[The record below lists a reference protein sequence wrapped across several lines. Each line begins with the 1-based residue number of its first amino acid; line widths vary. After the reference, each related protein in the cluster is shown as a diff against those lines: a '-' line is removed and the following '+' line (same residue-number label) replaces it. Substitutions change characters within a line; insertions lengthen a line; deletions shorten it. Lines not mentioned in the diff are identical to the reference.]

1 MHFASTITR
10 FRVRIV
16 ALALGLALTAAVVAA
31 CGSDDNNTTSGGAA
45 ASTLDRREE
54 HEHRRPPAPTKSA
67 GVTDYVKYVGGT
79 AGAADN
85 SKSPIVIGYVNQQG
99 GANDV
104 GPNSTIGAQLAADY
118 VNKYAGGIDG
128 HPVKLH
134 TCFIST
140 SEEQGQQCGQKMAND
155 KAVDAVGVGA
165 VAVGAQPLNASI
177 AGEKPMFWGVSVN
190 QVDTKNKNG
199 FILFGDSFHILA
211 PWGTFGRDVLKAKT
225 AAVVYPQ
232 VPGIIEG
239 ANAMVAGLEK
249 AGLKVKRVGYEANA
263 TDLVGPLTAAGAQS
277 ADMIV
282 PQSDAK
288 GCINLAKALEQTGVK
303 APVVSNPLCL
313 SPDRVQGPR
322 RRRAEVV
329 LRHRL
334 QPDRRSVGSGG
345 QGHGRRDDQAR
356 QGRPGSRPVGADEHG
371 HGPHDDQVLQRGR
384 RRQPHVA
391 GHRRQGQGVQGP
403 AGLRRSGGA
412 VREVPG
418 RAGGLQRPD
427 AVLRLQRQGPVQE
440 RVRLR
445 APARVTLADGSSSV
459 RMV

>member
-1 MHFASTITR
+1 M
-10 FRVRIV
+10 
-16 ALALGLALTAAVVAA
+16 
-31 CGSDDNNTTSGGAA
+31 
-45 ASTLDRREE
+45 E
-54 HEHRRPPAPTKSA
+54 
-67 GVTDYVKYVGGT
+67 
-79 AGAADN
+79 
-85 SKSPIVIGYVNQQG
+85 
-99 GANDV
+99 
-104 GPNSTIGAQLAADY
+104 
-118 VNKYAGGIDG
+118 
-128 HPVKLH
+128 LH

-199 FILFGDSFHILA
+199 YILFGDSFHILA

-239 ANAMVAGLEK
+239 ANAMVEGLEK

-263 TDLVGPLTAAGAQS
+263 TDLVGPLTAAGAQC

-313 SPDRVQGPR
+313 SPDRVQGAR

-334 QPDRRSVGSGG
+334 EPDRRS
-345 QGHGRRDDQAR
+345 RRIR
-356 QGRPGSRPVGADEHG
+356 RP
-371 HGPHDDQVLQRGR
+371 R
-384 RRQPHVA
+384 RWSTR
-391 GHRRQGQGVQGP
+391 
-403 AGLRRSGGA
+403 
-412 VREVPG
+412 
-418 RAGGLQRPD
+418 
-427 AVLRLQRQGPVQE
+427 
-440 RVRLR
+440 
-445 APARVTLADGSSSV
+445 
-459 RMV
+459 

>member
-1 MHFASTITR
+1 MHFASFITR
-10 FRVRIV
+10 GRGRLFALAAAV
-16 ALALGLALTAAVVAA
+16 ALCLGVAA
-31 CGSDDNNTTSGGAA
+31 CGSSNDSNTSTSGGAA
-45 ASTLDRREE
+45 ATTGASTASTTAA
-54 HEHRRPPAPTKSA
+54 PKAPAES
-67 GVTDYVKYVGGT
+67 VTDYVKYVGGK

-155 KAVDAVGVGA
+155 KAVDVVGVGA

-177 AGEKPMFWGVSVN
+177 AGEKPMVWGVSVN

-199 FILFGDSFHILA
+199 YILFGDSFHILA
-211 PWGTFGRDVLKAKT
+211 PWGTFGRDTLHAKT

-249 AGLKVKRVGYEANA
+249 AGIKVKRVGYEPNA

-313 SPDRVQGPR
+313 SP
-322 RRRAEVV
+322 VV
-329 LRHRL
+329 SKGL
-334 QPDRRSVGSGG
+334 GG
-345 QGHGRRDDQAR
+345 DVPKWYYGIASSLTADPTD
-356 QGRPGSRPVGADEHG
+356 PGAKAMVDAMTKMGKADLAADPWVPTSMATVLTIIKFINEVGADNITPQAIADKAKAFK
-371 HGPHDDQVLQRGR
+371 GPLVFGAPQVQCGKY
-384 RRQPHVA
+384 
-391 GHRRQGQGVQGP
+391 
-403 AGLRRSGGA
+403 
-412 VREVPG
+412 
-418 RAGGLQRPD
+418 PD
-427 AVLRLQRQGPVQE
+427 APAVCNDQTQFFDYSGKGQFKNASGF
-440 RVRLR
+440 VR
-445 APARVTLADGSSSV
+445 PPE
-459 RMV
+459 

>member
-1 MHFASTITR
+1 MHFARTITR
-10 FRVRIV
+10 MRVRTV
-16 ALALGLALTAAVVAA
+16 ALALALALTSAVVAA
-31 CGSDDNNTTSGGAA
+31 CGSDDNDSSTSGAA
-45 ASTLDRREE
+45 ASTAKSTSTAAADTGNKE
-54 HEHRRPPAPTKSA
+54 SA
-67 GVTDYVKYVGGT
+67 GVTDYVKYLGGT

-85 SKSPIVIGYVNQQG
+85 SKSPIYIGYVNQQG

-104 GPNSTIGAQLAADY
+104 GPNSTIGAQMAADY

-155 KAVDAVGVGA
+155 KDVDVVGVGA

-177 AGEKPMFWGVSVN
+177 GGEKPMVWGVSVN

-199 FILFGDSFHILA
+199 YILFGDSFHILA

-249 AGLKVKRVGYEANA
+249 AGIKVKRVGYEPNA

-313 SPDRVQGPR
+313 SP
-322 RRRAEVV
+322 VV
-329 LRHRL
+329 SKGL
-334 QPDRRSVGSGG
+334 GG
-345 QGHGRRDDQAR
+345 DVPKWYYGIASSLTADPADPAAKAMVDAMTKLGKQDLAADPWVPTSMATVLTIIKFMNE
-356 QGRPGSRPVGADEHG
+356 VGADNLTSQAIAEKAKAFK
-371 HGPHDDQVLQRGR
+371 GPLVF
-384 RRQPHVA
+384 
-391 GHRRQGQGVQGP
+391 
-403 AGLRRSGGA
+403 GA
-412 VREVPG
+412 PEVEC
-418 RAGGLQRPD
+418 AKYSD
-427 AVLRLQRQGPVQE
+427 
-440 RVRLR
+440 
-445 APARVTLADGSSSV
+445 APAVCNDQTQFFDYSGKGQFKNASGFV
-459 RMV
+459 RPPE

>member
-1 MHFASTITR
+1 MHFASHITR

-31 CGSDDNNTTSGGAA
+31 CGSSNDNTTSGGAA
-45 ASTLDRREE
+45 ASTSTAAKSTST
-54 HEHRRPPAPTKSA
+54 PAASTTKSA

-165 VAVGAQPLNASI
+165 VATGAQPLNASI

-249 AGLKVKRVGYEANA
+249 AGIKVKRVGYEANA

-313 SPDRVQGPR
+313 SP
-322 RRRAEVV
+322 VV
-329 LRHRL
+329 SKGL
-334 QPDRRSVGSGG
+334 GG
-345 QGHGRRDDQAR
+345 DVPKWYYGIASSLTADQSDPAAKAMVDAMTKL
-356 QGRPGSRPVGADEHG
+356 GKADLAAGPVGADEHG
-371 HGPHDDQVLQRGR
+371 HGADDDQVLQRGR

-391 GHRRQGQGVQGP
+391 GDRRQGQGVQGP

-412 VREVPG
+412 VREVPR

>member
-1 MHFASTITR
+1 MHFARTITR
-10 FRVRIV
+10 MRVRIV
-16 ALALGLALTAAVVAA
+16 ALALALALTSAVVAA
-31 CGSDDNNTTSGGAA
+31 CGSDDNDSSTSGAA
-45 ASTLDRREE
+45 ASTAKSTSTAAAETGNKE
-54 HEHRRPPAPTKSA
+54 SA
-67 GVTDYVKYVGGT
+67 GVTDYVKYLGGT

-85 SKSPIVIGYVNQQG
+85 SKSPIYIGYVNQQG

-104 GPNSTIGAQLAADY
+104 GPNSTIGAQMAADY

-155 KAVDAVGVGA
+155 KDVDVVGVGA

-177 AGEKPMFWGVSVN
+177 GGEKPMVWGVSVN

-199 FILFGDSFHILA
+199 YILFGDSFHILA

-249 AGLKVKRVGYEANA
+249 AGIKVKRVGYEANA

-313 SPDRVQGPR
+313 SP
-322 RRRAEVV
+322 VV
-329 LRHRL
+329 SKGL
-334 QPDRRSVGSGG
+334 GG
-345 QGHGRRDDQAR
+345 DVPKWYYGIASSLTADPSDPAAKAMVDAMTKLGKQDLAADPWVPTSMATVLTIIKFMNE
-356 QGRPGSRPVGADEHG
+356 VGADNLTSQAIAEKAKAFK
-371 HGPHDDQVLQRGR
+371 GPLVFGA
-384 RRQPHVA
+384 PE
-391 GHRRQGQGVQGP
+391 VQC
-403 AGLRRSGGA
+403 AKYS
-412 VREVPG
+412 
-418 RAGGLQRPD
+418 D
-427 AVLRLQRQGPVQE
+427 
-440 RVRLR
+440 
-445 APARVTLADGSSSV
+445 APAVCNDQTQFFDYSGKGQFKNASGFV
-459 RMV
+459 RPPE

>member
-1 MHFASTITR
+1 MQ
-10 FRVRIV
+10 
-16 ALALGLALTAAVVAA
+16 
-31 CGSDDNNTTSGGAA
+31 GSRTTS
-45 ASTLDRREE
+45 STSAV
-54 HEHRRPPAPTKSA
+54 RPARL
-67 GVTDYVKYVGGT
+67 
-79 AGAADN
+79 DN

-104 GPNSTIGAQLAADY
+104 GPNSTIGAQMAADY
-118 VNKYAGGIDG
+118 VNKYAGGIGG

-165 VAVGAQPLNASI
+165 VATGAQPLNASI

-249 AGLKVKRVGYEANA
+249 AGIKVKRVGYEPNA

-313 SPDRVQGPR
+313 SP
-322 RRRAEVV
+322 VV
-329 LRHRL
+329 SKGL
-334 QPDRRSVGSGG
+334 GG
-345 QGHGRRDDQAR
+345 DVPKWYYGIASSLTADQTDPAAKAMVDAMTKL
-356 QGRPGSRPVGADEHG
+356 GKADLAADPWVPTSMATVLTMIKFMNEVGADKLTPAAIADKAKVFK
-371 HGPHDDQVLQRGR
+371 GPLVFGAPQVQCAKYPTR
-384 RRQPHVA
+384 RRSA
-391 GHRRQGQGVQGP
+391 TT
-403 AGLRRSGGA
+403 RRSSSTTAARASSRTRPASCARPSDLGG
-412 VREVPG
+412 
-418 RAGGLQRPD
+418 
-427 AVLRLQRQGPVQE
+427 RLEQRQDGLIRHGSDHPV
-440 RVRLR
+440 RCSGW
-445 APARVTLADGSSSV
+445 APAPSSPGSGSASS
-459 RMV
+459 

>member
-1 MHFASTITR
+1 MHFVTRITR
-10 FRVRIV
+10 ARYVL
-16 ALALGLALTAAVVAA
+16 ALAAALACVGLAA
-31 CGSDDNNTTSGGAA
+31 CGSSDDNGGTTSTPAAAKSTSTTTGANTTSKTGG
-45 ASTLDRREE
+45 
-54 HEHRRPPAPTKSA
+54 A

-104 GPNSTIGAQLAADY
+104 GPNSTIGAQMAADY

-155 KAVDAVGVGA
+155 KAVDVVGVGA
-165 VAVGAQPLNASI
+165 VAVGAQSLDASI
-177 AGEKPMFWGVSVN
+177 AGEKPMVWGVSVN

-199 FILFGDSFHILA
+199 YILFGDSFHILA
-211 PWGTFGRDVLKAKT
+211 PWGTFGRDVLHAKT

-249 AGLKVKRVGYEANA
+249 AGIKVKRVGYEPNA

-313 SPDRVQGPR
+313 SP
-322 RRRAEVV
+322 VV
-329 LRHRL
+329 SKGL
-334 QPDRRSVGSGG
+334 GG
-345 QGHGRRDDQAR
+345 DVPKWYYGIASSLTADPTDPAAKAMVDAMTKLGKADLAADPWVPTSMATVLTVIKFMNE
-356 QGRPGSRPVGADEHG
+356 VGADKLTSAAIAEKAKAFK
-371 HGPHDDQVLQRGR
+371 GPLVFGAPQVQCGKY
-384 RRQPHVA
+384 
-391 GHRRQGQGVQGP
+391 
-403 AGLRRSGGA
+403 
-412 VREVPG
+412 
-418 RAGGLQRPD
+418 PD
-427 AVLRLQRQGPVQE
+427 APAVCNDQTQFFDYSGKGQFKNASGF
-440 RVRLR
+440 VR
-445 APARVTLADGSSSV
+445 PPE
-459 RMV
+459 

>member
-1 MHFASTITR
+1 MHFVSHITR
-10 FRVRIV
+10 IRVRIV
-16 ALALGLALTAAVVAA
+16 AFAIAIALTSAAVAA
-31 CGSDDNNTTSGGAA
+31 CGSDSNTTSGGAG
-45 ASTLDRREE
+45 ASTTT
-54 HEHRRPPAPTKSA
+54 PAKSTSTAAATTGNAASA

-79 AGAADN
+79 AGAADS

-165 VAVGAQPLNASI
+165 VATGAQPLNASI

-190 QVDTKNKNG
+190 QVDTKSKNG
-199 FILFGDSFHILA
+199 YILFGDSFHILA

-249 AGLKVKRVGYEANA
+249 AGLKVKRVGYEPNA

-313 SPDRVQGPR
+313 SP
-322 RRRAEVV
+322 VV
-329 LRHRL
+329 SKGL
-334 QPDRRSVGSGG
+334 GG
-345 QGHGRRDDQAR
+345 DVPKWYYGIASSLTADPTDPGAKAMVDAMTKLGKADLLADPWVPTSMATVLTMIKFMNAAGADKLTPQAIADQAKAFK
-356 QGRPGSRPVGADEHG
+356 GPLVFGA
-371 HGPHDDQVLQRGR
+371 PQVQCGKY
-384 RRQPHVA
+384 
-391 GHRRQGQGVQGP
+391 
-403 AGLRRSGGA
+403 
-412 VREVPG
+412 
-418 RAGGLQRPD
+418 PD
-427 AVLRLQRQGPVQE
+427 APAVCNDQTQFFKYGGKGQFKRSSGF
-440 RVRLR
+440 VR
-445 APARVTLADGSSSV
+445 PPE
-459 RMV
+459 

>member
-1 MHFASTITR
+1 MHVSSLTR
-10 FRVRIV
+10 ARGVALV
-16 ALALGLALTAAVVAA
+16 AALALAPALLVAA
-31 CGSDDNNTTSGGAA
+31 CGSDDESSSSSSKPADQSAA
-45 ASTLDRREE
+45 KTDSDVGSKEVG
-54 HEHRRPPAPTKSA
+54 A
-67 GVTDYVKYVGGT
+67 GVTDYVDYVGGK
-79 AGAADN
+79 AGAAD
-85 SKSPIVIGYVNQQG
+85 KSMSPLVIGFVNQQG

-104 GPNSTIGAQLAADY
+104 GPGSTDGAKLAVDY
-118 VNKYAGGIDG
+118 VNKYAGGVGG
-128 HPVKLH
+128 HPLALH

-155 KAVDAVGVGA
+155 KDVDVVGVGA

-177 AGEKPMFWGVSVN
+177 AGEKPMVWGVSIN

-282 PQSDAK
+282 PQSDPK
-288 GCINLAKALEQTGVK
+288 GCINLAKALEQSGGT

-313 SPDRVQGPR
+313 NPLVFAALGGDLPKWYYGIASSLTADATDPAAKAMVDAMTKLGAADKAADPWVPTTM
-322 RRRAEVV
+322 AT
-329 LRHRL
+329 LL
-334 QPDRRSVGSGG
+334 SV
-345 QGHGRRDDQAR
+345 AKFINA
-356 QGRPGSRPVGADEHG
+356 VGADKITPE
-371 HGPHDDQVLQRGR
+371 
-384 RRQPHVA
+384 
-391 GHRRQGQGVQGP
+391 
-403 AGLRRSGGA
+403 
-412 VREVPG
+412 
-418 RAGGLQRPD
+418 
-427 AVLRLQRQGPVQE
+427 
-440 RVRLR
+440 
-445 APARVTLADGSSSV
+445 
-459 RMV
+459 

>member
-1 MHFASTITR
+1 
-10 FRVRIV
+10 
-16 ALALGLALTAAVVAA
+16 
-31 CGSDDNNTTSGGAA
+31 
-45 ASTLDRREE
+45 
-54 HEHRRPPAPTKSA
+54 
-67 GVTDYVKYVGGT
+67 
-79 AGAADN
+79 
-85 SKSPIVIGYVNQQG
+85 
-99 GANDV
+99 
-104 GPNSTIGAQLAADY
+104 
-118 VNKYAGGIDG
+118 
-128 HPVKLH
+128 VKLH

-165 VAVGAQPLNASI
+165 VATGAQPLNASI

-313 SPDRVQGPR
+313 SPIVSKGLGGDVPKWYYGIASSLTADPTDPAAKAMVDAMTKLGKQDLAADPWVPTSM
-322 RRRAEVV
+322 ATV
-329 LRHRL
+329 LTMIKFYNE
-334 QPDRRSVGSGG
+334 
-345 QGHGRRDDQAR
+345 
-356 QGRPGSRPVGADEHG
+356 VGADNLTSQAIADKAKVFK
-371 HGPHDDQVLQRGR
+371 GPLVFGA
-384 RRQPHVA
+384 PE
-391 GHRRQGQGVQGP
+391 VQC
-403 AGLRRSGGA
+403 AKY
-412 VREVPG
+412 
-418 RAGGLQRPD
+418 PD
-427 AVLRLQRQGPVQE
+427 APAVCNDQTQFFDYSGKGQFKNASGF
-440 RVRLR
+440 VR
-445 APARVTLADGSSSV
+445 PPE
-459 RMV
+459 

>member
-1 MHFASTITR
+1 MHFARTITR
-10 FRVRIV
+10 MRVRMI
-16 ALALGLALTAAVVAA
+16 ALALALALTSAVVAA
-31 CGSDDNNTTSGGAA
+31 CGSDDNESSTSGSGAA
-45 ASTLDRREE
+45 ASTAKSTST
-54 HEHRRPPAPTKSA
+54 PAAANENSA

-104 GPNSTIGAQLAADY
+104 GPNSTIGAQMAADY

-155 KAVDAVGVGA
+155 KDVDVVGVGA

-177 AGEKPMFWGVSVN
+177 GGEKPMVWGVSVN

-199 FILFGDSFHILA
+199 YILFGDSFHILA

-249 AGLKVKRVGYEANA
+249 AGIEVKRVGYEPNA

-303 APVVSNPLCL
+303 SPVVSNPLCL
-313 SPDRVQGPR
+313 SP
-322 RRRAEVV
+322 VV
-329 LRHRL
+329 SKGL
-334 QPDRRSVGSGG
+334 GG
-345 QGHGRRDDQAR
+345 DVPKWYYGIASSLTADQTDPAAKAMVDAMTKLGK
-356 QGRPGSRPVGADEHG
+356 QDLAADPWVPTSMATVLTIIKFMNEVGADNLTSQAIADKAKAFK
-371 HGPHDDQVLQRGR
+371 GPLVFGA
-384 RRQPHVA
+384 PE
-391 GHRRQGQGVQGP
+391 VQC
-403 AGLRRSGGA
+403 AKY
-412 VREVPG
+412 
-418 RAGGLQRPD
+418 PD
-427 AVLRLQRQGPVQE
+427 APAVCNDQTQFFDYSGKGQFKNASGF
-440 RVRLR
+440 VR
-445 APARVTLADGSSSV
+445 PPE
-459 RMV
+459 

>member
-1 MHFASTITR
+1 MHFVSSITR
-10 FRVRIV
+10 ARCVL
-16 ALALGLALTAAVVAA
+16 ALAAAVACVGIAA
-31 CGSDDNNTTSGGAA
+31 CGSSDDNGGTTSTPAA
-45 ASTLDRREE
+45 AKSTSTTTGAETTSK
-54 HEHRRPPAPTKSA
+54 AGGA

-104 GPNSTIGAQLAADY
+104 GPNSTIGAQMAADY

-140 SEEQGQQCGQKMAND
+140 SEEQGQQYGQKMAND
-155 KAVDAVGVGA
+155 KAVDVVGVGA
-165 VAVGAQPLNASI
+165 VAVGAQSLDASI
-177 AGEKPMFWGVSVN
+177 AGEKPMVWGVSVN

-199 FILFGDSFHILA
+199 YILFGDSFHILA
-211 PWGTFGRDVLKAKT
+211 PWGTFGRDTLHAKT

-239 ANAMVAGLEK
+239 ANAMVKGLEQ
-249 AGLKVKRVGYEANA
+249 AGIKVKRVGYEPNA

-313 SPDRVQGPR
+313 SP
-322 RRRAEVV
+322 VV
-329 LRHRL
+329 SKGL
-334 QPDRRSVGSGG
+334 GG
-345 QGHGRRDDQAR
+345 DVPKWYYGIASSLTADQT
-356 QGRPGSRPVGADEHG
+356 D
-371 HGPHDDQVLQRGR
+371 
-384 RRQPHVA
+384 
-391 GHRRQGQGVQGP
+391 P
-403 AGLRRSGGA
+403 AA
-412 VREVPG
+412 KAMVDAMERETG
-418 RAGGLQRPD
+418 RA
-427 AVLRLQRQGPVQE
+427 AVPWWPWGPLVQVMRMLPPRLAKRF
-440 RVRLR
+440 
-445 APARVTLADGSSSV
+445 A
-459 RMV
+459 